1 MTKLPEAQLSEEA
14 PLAVDDPDVPKG
26 RKAFVPLENNPEV
39 MSSLVHTLGLSP
51 TLSFHDVFSIEDPEL
66 LAFVPR
72 PATALL
78 LVFPVSKS
86 YEAFRVQEDKDK
98 KDYEGK
104 GAGEPII
111 WYKQTI
117 RNACGLIGILHAVSN
132 GNSREYI
139 TSDSDLE
146 KLVKDA
152 IPLGP
157 IERADLLYNSQA
169 LENAHQSA
177 ASQGQSNAP
186 DAQDDVDLHYVCFVK
201 DEKNTLWELDGR
213 RKGPLDRGTLG
224 ADEDVLSEKALDL
237 GVRRFLQREEEAGG
251 GELRFSLITLA
262 PSLD

>member
-1 MTKLPEAQLSEEA
+1 
-14 PLAVDDPDVPKG
+14 
-26 RKAFVPLENNPEV
+26 

-139 TSDSDLE
+139 SMFKSLASDHD
-146 KLVKDA
+146 
-152 IPLGP
+152 
-157 IERADLLYNSQA
+157 
-169 LENAHQSA
+169 
-177 ASQGQSNAP
+177 
-186 DAQDDVDLHYVCFVK
+186 
-201 DEKNTLWELDGR
+201 
-213 RKGPLDRGTLG
+213 
-224 ADEDVLSEKALDL
+224 
-237 GVRRFLQREEEAGG
+237 
-251 GELRFSLITLA
+251 
-262 PSLD
+262 